1 VLAGNVFPL
10 ARVRQFVP
18 VQMGSETK
26 EADIIVCADVLK
38 SHFRR
43 APSKTRSREWQKTSM
58 RERGL

>member
-1 VLAGNVFPL
+1 
-10 ARVRQFVP
+10 
-18 VQMGSETK
+18 MGSETK
-26 EADIIVCADVLK
+26 EADIIVYADVLK